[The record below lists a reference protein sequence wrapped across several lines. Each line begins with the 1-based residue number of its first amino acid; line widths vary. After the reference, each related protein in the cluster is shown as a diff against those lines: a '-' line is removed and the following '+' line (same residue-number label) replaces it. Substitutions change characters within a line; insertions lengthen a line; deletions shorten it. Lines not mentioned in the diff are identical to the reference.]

1 MWEGCSPGLPGEADV
16 VEAQPGSSSGP
27 ALPARGGWCF
37 PGWQWQR
44 PLGRGSC
51 PSPRARE
58 EGRERDAVS
67 AGLQVGISLA
77 QNGNSA
83 SLVFPLP
90 QGSELSTC
98 LEKVSGADHL

>member
-1 MWEGCSPGLPGEADV
+1 MLWRRSLAPVQARLCQLGGAGASQGGG
-16 VEAQPGSSSGP
+16 GSGHW
-27 ALPARGGWCF
+27 A
-37 PGWQWQR
+37 
-44 PLGRGSC
+44 RGSC

-58 EGRERDAVS
+58 EGRGRDAVS
-67 AGLQVGISLA
+67 TGLQVGMSLA